1 MLRTN
6 RLKQKLR
13 EGKEVFGLFCSIP
26 SPVVVEMIGLAG
38 YDFVIIDTEHVLIN
52 PETIEHMIR
61 AAEAVDLTA
70 LVRVPEADAGAILRA
85 LDGGAYGI
93 VVPHIESIEQAEFIV
108 KASRYFPQGE
118 RSLNGGRPGAFGKNS
133 LLAYMSRAN
142 DEIMVIPM
150 IESKQ
155 GVERIEEIVSVE
167 GIDMIMVGTADL
179 SQSYG
184 VPWQT
189 QHEVVRKAV
198 RTVCSSAVKKDIPFC
213 AIPRKLD
220 EMDEWRESDVKAY
233 VLGDERGI
241 AFRALQDHLNKY
253 VKEMKIKII

>member
-6 RLKQKLR
+6 RLKQKLQ
-13 EGKEVFGLFCSIP
+13 EGQEVFGLFCSIP

-70 LVRVPEADAGAILRA
+70 LVRVPKGDAGSILRA

-93 VVPHIESIEQAEFIV
+93 VFPHIESIEQAEVIV

-133 LLAYMSRAN
+133 LLAYMNRAN

-155 GVERIEEIVSVE
+155 GVERIEEILSVK

-184 VPWQT
+184 IPWQT
-189 QHEVVRKAV
+189 QHEAVRKGV
-198 RTVCSSAVKKDIPFC
+198 QTVYSAAVKQNIPFC

-220 EMDEWRESDVKAY
+220 EIDEWREANVKAY

-241 AFRALQDHLNKY
+241 AFRALQDHLNGY
-253 VKEMKIKII
+253 VKK

>member
-13 EGKEVFGLFCSIP
+13 EGQEVFGLFCSIP
-26 SPVVVEMIGLAG
+26 SPVAVEMIGVAG

-70 LVRVPEADAGAILRA
+70 LVRVPGADSGAILRA

-93 VVPHIESIEQAEFIV
+93 VVPHIESREQAEVIV
-108 KASRYFPQGE
+108 RASRYFPQGE
-118 RSLNGGRPGAFGKNS
+118 RSLNGGRPGSFGKNS
-133 LLAYMSRAN
+133 LLAYMNRAN

-155 GVERIEEIVSVE
+155 GVERIEDIVSVE
-167 GIDMIMVGTADL
+167 GIDMIMAGTADL

-189 QHEVVRKAV
+189 QHITVREGAQAV
-198 RTVCSSAVKKDIPFC
+198 YSSAVKQGIPFC
-213 AIPRKLD
+213 AITRNLD
-220 EMDEWRESDVKAY
+220 EMNEWRKADVKAY

-241 AFRALQDHLNKY
+241 AFRALEDHLNKY
-253 VKEMKIKII
+253 VNEK

>member
-1 MLRTN
+1 VLRTN
-6 RLKQKLR
+6 HLKQKLR
-13 EGKEVFGLFCSIP
+13 EGQEVFGLFCSTP

-61 AAEAVDLTA
+61 AAEAVNLTA
-70 LVRVPEADAGAILRA
+70 LVRVPEADSGGILRA

-93 VVPHIESIEQAEFIV
+93 VVPHIESKEQAEVIV

-118 RSLNGGRPGAFGKNS
+118 RSLNGGRPGEFGKNS
-133 LLAYMSRAN
+133 LLAYMNRAN

-155 GVERIEEIVSVE
+155 GVERIEEIASVE

-189 QHEVVRKAV
+189 QHEVVGKAV
-198 RTVCSSAVKKDIPFC
+198 QTVCSAAVKQGIPFC

-220 EMDEWRESDVKAY
+220 EIVVWREADVKAY

-241 AFRALQDHLNKY
+241 AFRALQDHLNRY
-253 VKEMKIKII
+253 GKENE